1 MKQETLLT
9 FDDLVF
15 TRDGDYRHLFDQ
27 QETFVNNELAGLYGV
42 TAPSGAAFARAT
54 LPMTSGRVG
63 LLGQAGVLAARDH
76 SDGTSPTKRGLFV
89 LTRLLCQDLP
99 LMPPANLQIPPPPT
113 GLITARQRRSK
124 SNAKNAVCARV
135 IARPIRWG

>member
-1 MKQETLLT
+1 LSRPVEIFPKFTATLGAAMKQETLLT

-27 QETFVNNELAGLYGV
+27 QETFVNSELAGLYGV
-42 TAPSGAAFARAT
+42 TAPSGATFGRTT

-76 SDGTSPTKRGLFV
+76 SDEH
-89 LTRLLCQDLP
+89 
-99 LMPPANLQIPPPPT
+99 
-113 GLITARQRRSK
+113 RRPSAG
-124 SNAKNAVCARV
+124 SSCSRVCSVR
-135 IARPIRWG
+135 ICLSCPRRT